1 MPGRRSRPLVTFA
14 NPRPQRDYV
23 IRHECPEYTAL
34 CPVSGQPDF
43 GTLVILYT
51 PGRRC
56 LELKSLKLYLG
67 SFRNEGH
74 YFEQVTN
81 QILDD
86 LVRACRPRWMTVI
99 GRFNVRGGIGSTVVA
114 RHPGVRR
121 GRATGERVRRAP
133 AASRRASDKRTM
145 GARAGGGRAPGARR
159 ARPRARVARGR
170 RRR

>member
-1 MPGRRSRPLVTFA
+1 VT
-14 NPRPQRDYV
+14 
-23 IRHECPEYTAL
+23 
-34 CPVSGQPDF
+34 GQPDF

-51 PGRRC
+51 PERRC

-114 RHPGVRR
+114 RYPQGRR
-121 GRATGERVRRAP
+121 GQGGPERGR
-133 AASRRASDKRTM
+133 
-145 GARAGGGRAPGARR
+145 GGRAAVGR
-159 ARPRARVARGR
+159 ARGERAAGKRAAGPRSRVPSR
-170 RRR
+170 RQ